1 MGGVAAPAPAAG
13 GGVAAGAEEVVWSGV
28 PSFKALAAEMVGA
41 GVYAIGLP
49 VAVLVLFDPACRFVS
64 HLGGGPAELMDSN
77 RSALATILT
86 IAILVA
92 VVLRLA
98 KLAGQMAALRGH
110 RYRVTNQ
117 RIVVESGV
125 LTKKLDEIDM
135 RLVEDIEFQQT
146 LLQRLLGIGQL
157 VVLSADKKMRSFRLL
172 GVERPRE
179 VRELIR
185 TNAFAATRGQL
196 FTRST

>member
-1 MGGVAAPAPAAG
+1 MGLTAAPSAG
-13 GGVAAGAEEVVWSGV
+13 GGAAAEEIVWSGV
-28 PSFKALAAEMVGA
+28 PSMKALAVEMVGA
-41 GVYAIGLP
+41 GLYAIGLP
-49 VAVLVLFDPACRFVS
+49 VAALVLFDPACSFVA
-64 HLGGGPAELMDSN
+64 HLGGGPAQLVFSN
-77 RSALATILT
+77 RSAIATVLT
-86 IAILVA
+86 IAIVVA
-92 VVLRLA
+92 VVLRIA

-110 RYRVTNQ
+110 RYRVSNQ

-125 LTKKLDEIDM
+125 LTKRLDEIDM

-146 LLQRLLGIGQL
+146 FLERLLGIGQL

-172 GVERPRE
+172 GVESPRD

-185 TNAFAATRGQL
+185 TNAFAASRGQL

>member
-1 MGGVAAPAPAAG
+1 MAVGAAPASAGAAA
-13 GGVAAGAEEVVWSGV
+13 VAAAEEVVWSGV

-41 GVYAIGLP
+41 GIYAIGLP
-49 VAVLVLFDPACRFVS
+49 VAALVLFDPVCTFVS
-64 HLGGGPAELMDSN
+64 HLGGGPAELMASN

-86 IAILVA
+86 IAIVVA
-92 VVLRLA
+92 VVLRVG

-125 LTKKLDEIDM
+125 LTKRLDEIDM

-146 LLQRLLGIGQL
+146 WLERLLGIGQL
-157 VVLSADKKMRSFRLL
+157 AVLSADKKMRSFRLL

-185 TNAFAATRGQL
+185 TNAFSATRGQL

>member
-1 MGGVAAPAPAAG
+1 MSVAAAPAPGGAA
-13 GGVAAGAEEVVWSGV
+13 AEEVVWSGV
-28 PSFKALAAEMVGA
+28 PSFKALAAEMVAA
-41 GVYAIGLP
+41 GLYAIGLP
-49 VAVLVLFDPACRFVS
+49 IAALILFDPACSFVA
-64 HLGGGPAELMDSN
+64 HLGGGPAELMASN
-77 RSALATILT
+77 RSAIATVLT
-86 IAILVA
+86 IAIAVA
-92 VVLRLA
+92 VVLRVA

-125 LTKKLDEIDM
+125 LTKRLDEIDM

-157 VVLSADKKMRSFRLL
+157 VVVSADKKMRTFRLL
-172 GVERPRE
+172 GVESPRE

-196 FTRST
+196 FTRGT

>member
-1 MGGVAAPAPAAG
+1 MTVAAAPAPAGPA
-13 GGVAAGAEEVVWSGV
+13 AEEVVWSGV

-41 GVYAIGLP
+41 GLYAIGLP
-49 VAVLVLFDPACRFVS
+49 VAALVLFDPACTFVS
-64 HLGGGPAELMDSN
+64 HLGGGPAELMASN
-77 RSALATILT
+77 RSAIVTVLT
-86 IAILVA
+86 IAIVVA
-92 VVLRLA
+92 VVLRVA

-125 LTKKLDEIDM
+125 LTKRLDEIDM

-146 LLQRLLGIGQL
+146 LLERLLGIGQL

-172 GVERPRE
+172 GVEKPRDI
-179 VRELIR
+179 RELIR
-185 TNAFAATRGQL
+185 THAFAATRGQL
-196 FTRST
+196 FTRSS

>member
-1 MGGVAAPAPAAG
+1 MSPLAAAPAP
-13 GGVAAGAEEVVWSGV
+13 GVAAAAEEIVWSGV
-28 PSFKALAAEMVGA
+28 PSFKAMAVQMVAAGA
-41 GVYAIGLP
+41 YAIGLP
-49 VAVLVLFDPACRFVS
+49 VGALVLFDPACSLVAG
-64 HLGGGPAELMDSN
+64 LGGGPAELIASN
-77 RSALATILT
+77 RSAIATVLT
-86 IAILVA
+86 IAIVVA
-92 VVLRLA
+92 VVLRVA

-110 RYRVTNQ
+110 RYRVSNQ

-125 LTKKLDEIDM
+125 LTKRLDEIDM

-146 LLQRLLGIGQL
+146 FLERLLGVGQL

-172 GVERPRE
+172 GVENPRD

-185 TNAFAATRGQL
+185 ANAFAATRGQI

>member
-1 MGGVAAPAPAAG
+1 MSLAAAPAPALG
-13 GGVAAGAEEVVWSGV
+13 AAAEEVVWSGV

-41 GVYAIGLP
+41 GLYAIGLP
-49 VAVLVLFDPACRFVS
+49 VAALVLFDPACSFVA
-64 HLGGGPAELMDSN
+64 HLGGGPAELIASN
-77 RSALATILT
+77 RSAIATVLT
-86 IAILVA
+86 IAIVVA
-92 VVLRLA
+92 VVLRVA

-146 LLQRLLGIGQL
+146 FLERLLGIGQL
-157 VVLSADKKMRSFRLL
+157 VVVAADKKMRSFRLL
-172 GVERPRE
+172 GIERPRDI
-179 VRELIR
+179 RELIR

>member
-1 MGGVAAPAPAAG
+1 MGLGVASAPAGGAAG
-13 GGVAAGAEEVVWSGV
+13 GAAEEIVWSGV
-28 PSFKALAAEMVGA
+28 PSFKALAVEMVGA
-41 GVYAIGLP
+41 GLYAIGLP
-49 VAVLVLFDPACRFVS
+49 VGALVLFDPACALVAR
-64 HLGGGPAELMDSN
+64 LGGGPAELVAAN
-77 RSALATILT
+77 RSAIATVLT
-86 IAILVA
+86 IAIGVA
-92 VVLRLA
+92 VVLRVA
-98 KLAGQMAALRGH
+98 KLAGQMAALRSH
-110 RYRVTNQ
+110 RYRVSNQ

-125 LTKKLDEIDM
+125 LTKRLDEIDM

-146 LLQRLLGIGQL
+146 FLERLLGVGQL

-172 GVERPRE
+172 GVENPRD

>member
-1 MGGVAAPAPAAG
+1 MSVAAAPAAVGAA
-13 GGVAAGAEEVVWSGV
+13 AEEVVWSGV

-41 GVYAIGLP
+41 GLYAIGLP
-49 VAVLVLFDPACRFVS
+49 VAALILFDPACAFVS
-64 HLGGGPAELMDSN
+64 RLGGGPAELMASN
-77 RSALATILT
+77 RSAIATVLT
-86 IAILVA
+86 IAIAVA
-92 VVLRLA
+92 IVLRIGR
-98 KLAGQMAALRGH
+98 LAGRMAALRGH

-125 LTKKLDEIDM
+125 LTKRLDEIDM

-146 LLQRLLGIGQL
+146 LPQRLLGIGQL
-157 VVLSADKKMRSFRLL
+157 VVVSADKKMRTFRLL
-172 GVERPRE
+172 GVENPRD

>member
-1 MGGVAAPAPAAG
+1 MSIAAAPAPGGAA
-13 GGVAAGAEEVVWSGV
+13 AAEEVVWSGV

-41 GVYAIGLP
+41 GLYAIGLP
-49 VAVLVLFDPACRFVS
+49 IGALILFDPACSFVA
-64 HLGGGPAELMDSN
+64 HLGGGPAELMASN
-77 RSALATILT
+77 RSAIATVLT
-86 IAILVA
+86 IAIAVA
-92 VVLRLA
+92 VVLRLG
-98 KLAGQMAALRGH
+98 KLAGKMAALRGH

-125 LTKKLDEIDM
+125 LTKRLDEIDM

-146 LLQRLLGIGQL
+146 LLQRFLGIGQL
-157 VVLSADKKMRSFRLL
+157 VVVSADKKMRTFRLL
-172 GVERPRE
+172 GVENPRD

-185 TNAFAATRGQL
+185 TNAFSATRGQL